1 MSRSISVV
9 IFSASLL
16 TELCIC
22 IFDQTNGG
30 LNKALPWQPTLQGT
44 GMKKNLKW
52 TLNYLNGTSS
62 LMIKFRSH
70 HVFFFS
76 MEDARALKTGSSKN
90 ILTMSDCNSILTPV
104 FKGNL
109 FPSVVKEK
117 I

>member
-1 MSRSISVV
+1 
-9 IFSASLL
+9 
-16 TELCIC
+16 
-22 IFDQTNGG
+22 
-30 LNKALPWQPTLQGT
+30 
-44 GMKKNLKW
+44 
-52 TLNYLNGTSS
+52 
-62 LMIKFRSH
+62 MIKFRSY

-90 ILTMSDCNSILTPV
+90 ILTISDCNSILTPV